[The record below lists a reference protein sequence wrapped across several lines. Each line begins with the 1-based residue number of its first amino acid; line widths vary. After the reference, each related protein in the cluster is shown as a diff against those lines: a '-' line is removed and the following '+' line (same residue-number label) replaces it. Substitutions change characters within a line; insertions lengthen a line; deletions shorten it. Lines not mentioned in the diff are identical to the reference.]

1 MVVRLFLRGRYY
13 LFERA
18 SDDISC
24 SSSSFFCLLSLSLP
38 ISYSWYP
45 GQNKARVLF
54 GGKWLRHSS
63 TSNPEPGRH

>member
-24 SSSSFFCLLSLSLP
+24 SSSSFFAFSLSLS
-38 ISYSWYP
+38 SYL
-45 GQNKARVLF
+45 LF
-54 GGKWLRHSS
+54 LVPRTKQGKGFIW
-63 TSNPEPGRH
+63 G

>member
-24 SSSSFFCLLSLSLP
+24 SSSSFFAFSLSLSLF
-38 ISYSWYP
+38 SYL
-45 GQNKARVLF
+45 LF
-54 GGKWLRHSS
+54 LVPRTKQGKGFIW
-63 TSNPEPGRH
+63 G